1 MKVEFTVEVKRLLCV
16 FQKMYLPL
24 AANEERGARTG
35 RDILF
40 SFLWSTVWSI
50 SLLIF
55 TGFSLMLDSSPAME
69 PGSLEVAEVHAAALL
84 DPDLLGLVQEIE
96 AHRLYP
102 QVIAAHV
109 ACVQVCCPSPEP
121 RYATDF
127 LASSR

>member
-1 MKVEFTVEVKRLLCV
+1 MKVDFKVEVKRLLCV

-24 AANEERGARTG
+24 AADEERGARIG
-35 RDILF
+35 RNILF

-55 TGFSLMLDSSPAME
+55 TGFGLMLDSSPAME
-69 PGSLEVAEVHAAALL
+69 SGSLEVAEVHAAALL
-84 DPDLLGLVQEIE
+84 DPDLLRLVQEIE

-109 ACVQVCCPSPEP
+109 ACVQVCCPFPEP
-121 RYATDF
+121 RYATNF